1 MLKTLTRNFS
11 DIIKKARGRGR
22 LTAKD
27 IDEAL
32 AEIRAALLDADVALP
47 VADEFLAA
55 VKTAATGAHIDRNMN
70 PGRAFAAIVQRQL
83 AEVMG
88 GEHAGLVLKKS
99 PSVVLA
105 CGLQGAG
112 KTTNLAKI
120 AKYLKTRKK
129 RAVLASV
136 DVYRPAALRQLA
148 ALAETIGV
156 PCLESKET
164 TDAVARAADILKT
177 ARRRLADAVLMDT
190 AGRTVLDDEMMNE
203 IRALSSLLSPSETL
217 FFVDAMQG
225 QDAIATARKFHDA
238 VGVSGIVLTKFDGDS
253 RGGAALSARA
263 VTGAPIKFVGVGE
276 KPDDLQP
283 FHPSRFASR
292 ILGMGDLESLA
303 EQAAAAPSAVGALAR
318 TIRKP
323 RDFDLNDQLAQMRE
337 IKKMGGI
344 QSMADKMPAAIGD
357 KMKNMEAD
365 AAKLGRMEAA
375 ICSMTSAER
384 AHPEMIKASR
394 KRRIAAGAGVEINLI
409 NQLLTQHE
417 QARKMMKRFA
427 KNPSGL
433 ARMMGAMLRG

>member
-11 DIIKKARGRGR
+11 NIIKKARGRGR
-22 LTAKD
+22 LTAED
-27 IDEAL
+27 IAEAL
-32 AEIRAALLDADVALP
+32 AEMRTTLLEADVALP

-55 VKTAATGAHIDRNMN
+55 VKTAATGAHIDRDMN
-70 PGRAFAAIVQRQL
+70 PGRAFATIVHRQL
-83 AEVMG
+83 TAVMG
-88 GEHAGLVLKKS
+88 EEHAALILKKS

-120 AKYLKTRKK
+120 AKYLKAQKK
-129 RAVLASV
+129 RVMLASV
-136 DVYRPAALRQLA
+136 DIYRPAALRQLEV
-148 ALAETIGV
+148 LAETIEV
-156 PCLESKET
+156 PYIDSDKT
-164 TDAVARAADILKT
+164 TDAVARAADILHI
-177 ARRRLADAVLMDT
+177 ARRRLADVLLIDT
-190 AGRTVLDDEMMNE
+190 AGRTALDEEMMKE
-203 IRALSSLLSPSETL
+203 IRALSALLSPSETL

-225 QDAIATARKFHDA
+225 QDAVAVARRFHDA

-283 FHPSRFASR
+283 FHPARFASR

-303 EQAAAAPSAVGALAR
+303 EQASPSAAAALAQ

-323 RDFDLNDQLAQMRE
+323 RGFDLNDQLAQMRE

-344 QSMADKMPAAIGD
+344 QSMADKMPAAISE
-357 KMKNMEAD
+357 KMKNMED
-365 AAKLGRMEAA
+365 DTAKLGRMEAA
-375 ICSMTSAER
+375 ICSMTLAER
-384 AHPEMIKASR
+384 AHPEILKASR
-394 KRRIAAGAGVEINLI
+394 KRRIAAGAGVEVNLI

-433 ARMMGAMLRG
+433 ARMMGGMLRG